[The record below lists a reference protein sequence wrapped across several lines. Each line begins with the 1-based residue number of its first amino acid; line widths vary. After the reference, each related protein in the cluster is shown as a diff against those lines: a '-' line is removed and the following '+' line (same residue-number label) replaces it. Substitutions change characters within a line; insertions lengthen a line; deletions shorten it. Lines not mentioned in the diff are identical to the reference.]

1 MSYEK
6 YNWLKQY
13 EIKGPDYDFTER
25 EYYGMKDVSYEPKR
39 YHYDKAHGIWRQ
51 NKPEK
56 SVMSMLKSLT
66 KGIGKTRKARLMFAG
81 DITVFERQIEEA
93 RIGDSEDYDFNY
105 VFEPVSTIIK
115 QADLAVG
122 NIETMLSPSSPYR
135 TEMYVSEQDF
145 NCNAPCEILEGL
157 RNCGFDVLTN
167 ANNHDLDTGVIG
179 LAETIEN
186 IERFGFIQTG
196 TFKEKKKRFEMIEVN
211 DIKVAIVAFGTDH
224 NGKGVNVT
232 PEGNQ
237 FLLHDYTKEKAEAIY
252 NQARKEGADLVICCI
267 HWGKENYSTPH
278 KSQYKYAKELADIG
292 YDCAIGSHSHVLQPY
307 DVVEG
312 KAGNKM
318 PTFYCMGNF
327 ISHNYDNVKSR
338 AIVAVLDAVKTGNGT
353 TLEVSYVP
361 VFTSENYNDKKY
373 VILPVPKDAENEANL
388 DKKKHIKKDLGPA
401 IEECDSIKFKEFL
414 EGPVEGLLRV
424 HKDDVPVIDEI
435 EEFPFRF
442 DAGKFVYNIYQDHI
456 EILGITEGRPQVS
469 YTNSRRIL
477 GLPVTEIVAGAFEG
491 HPVIKKFKFMENI
504 IYVRPRVLKGCPNLE
519 GFRIG
524 EKTEEIQEEAFADCP
539 KLNSAVFRKS
549 LKKVGK
555 RAFANCTNLRS
566 VKISSNVQDIA
577 DDAFENCGKLVFYC
591 DNNEYAE
598 KYAHDHGFEV
608 VRMKLTN
615 V

>member
-6 YNWLKQY
+6 HKWLEKY
-13 EIKGPDYDFTER
+13 EIKAPDYDFTER
-25 EYYGMKDVSYEPKR
+25 EYYGLRDVEYQPR
-39 YHYDKAHGIWRQ
+39 RFHYDKKKDLWVQ
-51 NKPEK
+51 NSHKFSK
-56 SVMSMLKSLT
+56 
-66 KGIGKTRKARLMFAG
+66 KARLMFAG

-105 VFEPVSTIIK
+105 VFEPVSHVFD
-115 QADLAVG
+115 QADLVVG

-145 NCNAPCEILEGL
+145 NCNAPVEVLEGL

-179 LAETIEN
+179 LAETIDN

-196 TFKEKKKRFEMIEVN
+196 TFKTDKKRFEMIEVN
-211 DIKVAIVAFGTDH
+211 HIKIAIVAFGTDH

-232 PEGNQ
+232 PEGNE
-237 FLLHDYTKEKAEAIY
+237 FLLHDYTKEKAEKIY
-252 NQARKEGADLVICCI
+252 KQAKKEGADLAICCI
-267 HWGKENYSTPH
+267 HWGKENYPEPH
-278 KSQYKYAKELADIG
+278 QSQLKYAKELADIG
-292 YDCAIGSHSHVLQPY
+292 YDAAIGSHSHVLQPY

-312 KAGNKM
+312 EKGNKM
-318 PTFYCMGNF
+318 PVFYCMGNF
-327 ISHNYDNVKSR
+327 ISHNFDNVKSR
-338 AIVAVLDAVKTGNGT
+338 AIIAVLDCHKTRKGT
-353 TLEVSYVP
+353 SVEVSYIP
-361 VFTSENYNDKKY
+361 VFTSERYNGKQY
-373 VILPVPKDAENEANL
+373 VVIPIPKDTE
-388 DKKKHIKKDLGPA
+388 DKVYIDRKRRIRHDLGGA
-401 IEECDSIKFKEFL
+401 IEECTTVTFPEFI
-414 EGPVEGLLRV
+414 EGPVEGLQKKRV
-424 HKDDVPVIDEI
+424 DDAPVLEEI
-435 EEFPFRF
+435 EEYPFRY
-442 DAGKFVYNIYQDHI
+442 DAGKFIYNIYEDHI
-456 EILGITEGRPQVS
+456 DILGITEGRPQVS

-477 GLPVTEIVAGAFEG
+477 GLPVTDIVEGAFEG

-504 IYVRPRVLKGCPNLE
+504 KYIRPRVLKGCPELE

-524 EKTEEIQEEAFADCP
+524 EKTVEIQEEAFADCP
-539 KLNSAVFRKS
+539 KLNSAVFRRG
-549 LKKVGK
+549 LRKVGS

-566 VKISSNVQDIA
+566 VKISSGVEEIA